1 LGRPQG
7 RDGNAGTADANQK
20 VEDIARQ
27 AEEVLN
33 EIRRRAG
40 DVDRP
45 QSELNYLRRLLELF

>member
-1 LGRPQG
+1 
-7 RDGNAGTADANQK
+7 
-20 VEDIARQ
+20 EDIARQ